1 MSSASRCVALGLR
14 VLLVALFLV
23 SAVAK
28 LLAIDD
34 FELYIF
40 SYGFLSLN
48 VSYLAARLCI
58 AAECWLGLMIAL
70 GGWRRWINL
79 AALFVLLFFSLFL
92 CYALLVGRTDSCHC
106 MGRLADMP
114 PALSLLKNAVL
125 ILLVLVY
132 ARLSARLPARRP
144 SAQGGRRRAV
154 LAAAWAVATLVGV
167 FSVSVPDNWMF
178 GPEEARFDRA
188 LLEESVADG
197 GLMADY
203 ELDEGH
209 RLVAFVT
216 PGCPYCRMAREKL
229 GSIVNRHHLDPSRLQ
244 YIEPTDLPGSLFLQ
258 ITYGQ
263 RPFVVLLDSGRVVT
277 TYHYRNIDERQV
289 ARFLR

>member
-1 MSSASRCVALGLR
+1 MSSASRWAAWLLRGL
-14 VLLVALFLV
+14 LAALFLV

-28 LLAIDD
+28 LVAIDD
-34 FELYIF
+34 FELYIYSF
-40 SYGFLSLN
+40 GFLSLN
-48 VSYLAARLCI
+48 VSYLAARLTI
-58 AAECWLGLMIAL
+58 AAEFVLGLLIAV
-70 GGWRRWINL
+70 GWWRRWVNL
-79 AALFVLLFFSLFL
+79 AALAMLILFSLFL
-92 CYALLVGRTDSCHC
+92 CYALLVGRSDSCHC
-106 MGRLADMP
+106 MGRLANMP
-114 PALSLLKNAVL
+114 PAVSLLKNAVL
-125 ILLVLVY
+125 VVLVLLY
-132 ARLSARLPARRP
+132 GRLGGASPAPRLAPVAA
-144 SAQGGRRRAV
+144 S
-154 LAAAWAVATLVGV
+154 AAALGVLVAV
-167 FSVSVPDNWMF
+167 FCISVPDNWMF

-229 GSIVNRHHLDPSRLQ
+229 GSIVNRHHLDSNRLQ